1 MSDKRKQVLSV
12 LLEQME
18 ARDTTG
24 GSKLKKEQRADKVS
38 QMEAIISK
46 AQKDNSRSLTKDE
59 AGQWEQL
66 YSEVKDLSKELEAE
80 QEKEEREV
88 FNIIKNFN
96 KSNEVQET
104 EWRDKQGNEVKVYR
118 SNERL
123 SDSLNPEERE
133 LSIGKAVQA
142 MVTSDWSQ
150 AENER
155 RALDTVGNASITV
168 PKVLSSRI
176 WDKARAQSVMSAAG
190 IMTVPMTSSNMTL
203 VKVSSDPDNIHFK
216 AENAPFANSAVQF
229 SPIELKSYTLGT
241 VIPISRELASD
252 SPMAAAAIENALAG
266 ALASQIDYT
275 ALFGTGVAQ
284 PKGLDL
290 YTDLQNISVGGA
302 LSSYDYFVN
311 AWAMVLEKNVEPNA
325 YIINP
330 RTAASLETLVAQS
343 TGDYMKQPAALQNLQ
358 RLISSRLPYNLG
370 TGTNESAA
378 YLGAFKDNVVLGLRS
393 DLLLE
398 VSTEAGEAFQNH
410 QVLIKMTTRFDVAVV
425 HPERIVKLSGII
437 A

>member
-24 GSKLKKEQRADKVS
+24 GSKLKKEERADKIS
-38 QMEAIISK
+38 QMETIINT
-46 AQKDNSRSLTKDE
+46 AQKDNNRSLTKDE

-96 KSNEVQET
+96 KSDEVQET

-123 SDSLNPEERE
+123 SDSLKPEERE
-133 LSIGKAVQA
+133 LSLGRAVQA

-168 PKVLSSRI
+168 PKVLSSRV

-190 IMTVPMTSSNMTL
+190 MTTVPMSSSNMTL

-216 AENAPFANSAVQF
+216 AENAPFTNSAVQF

-241 VIPISRELASD
+241 VIPISRELAAD

-275 ALFGTGVAQ
+275 ALFGTGTAQ
-284 PKGLDL
+284 PKGLDN
-290 YTDLQNISVGGA
+290 YTDLQSVSTGGA

-343 TGDYMKQPAALQNLQ
+343 TGDYMKQPAALQKLQ

-378 YLGAFKDNVVLGLRS
+378 YLGAFKDNVILGLRS